1 MYIRVTIV
9 KFPDKIKAELY
20 TAIFQT
26 KMIPL
31 MKEKSKCL
39 SVKIV
44 DIGEGKIMSTNG
56 SNGAR
61 AMGSKDLDGSVV
73 NDNSGHA
80 PPLHCIRQV
89 REQQNTSLRRAA
101 RQLGKNIHEASRQEE
116 ETSDLR
122 LSELYAW
129 QKLLGVPAADLLIDN
144 DTPLSRPVLER
155 ARLVRMMK
163 TAAAIREECQT
174 KPIERLAE
182 RLIDQLVENVG
193 TLPAAC
199 QVEPAVS
206 SFFSIRT
213 QSVQPS
219 LAK

>member
-1 MYIRVTIV
+1 
-9 KFPDKIKAELY
+9 
-20 TAIFQT
+20 
-26 KMIPL
+26 
-31 MKEKSKCL
+31 
-39 SVKIV
+39 
-44 DIGEGKIMSTNG
+44 MSTNG

-61 AMGSKDLDGSVV
+61 AMESKDLDGSVV

-182 RLIDQLVENVG
+182 RLIDQLVEIMPELKDVG
-193 TLPAAC
+193 AWHAVGQRRSLDEFGRVFERRLSEDLLF
-199 QVEPAVS
+199 QYSSEP
-206 SFFSIRT
+206 
-213 QSVQPS
+213 
-219 LAK
+219 LD